1 MALQAARRRQ
11 KWRGWRPGPQ
21 SLVSKGLPRA
31 QLPEGSIPIQMES
44 IPYPLKLLRE
54 SWRNTPSSTPWELD
68 IFLTLVF
75 GVVFF
80 FLLLCP
86 YRSYFLCD
94 PPSPS
99 PEKRMDLLSLD
110 EILARCQL
118 ISQCQG
124 QWRRRRRLKGRKKNN
139 RLKASRDRLTG
150 LEGTRDLYSQ
160 QQCILGPHPKKGDFG
175 RLSGPDPPGEEC
187 KRAPDGAS
195 QSQKPQDVF
204 SASTPNL
211 PQDSLTGI
219 IPENFPVSP
228 ELRRQLEK
236 HIEKWLIQQQSNLG
250 MTQESPDLMQPQEKL
265 PGTSQARGKLR
276 PLQSSMSTGKSSK
289 DIQKVTFRLERNPR
303 TPLGQIL
310 GQTPQNLARCMES
323 FPGKVLGAAS
333 EESERDLKMPLRRD
347 SESDRT
353 ERNRRENILK
363 SHVGMK
369 LGQINDATESLAS
382 QVPHGH
388 LQSMPTGNMRASQEL
403 RDLTAA
409 RRRNVGCNEPENP
422 KRQGSCKNQS
432 RRFTPTHKSKNPTKP
447 NLKKREERLAKLRT
461 PQLTPV
467 RKTEETHQDEGLQL
481 LPSKKQPPS
490 ISNSR
495 KTIQEFSQCVFSM
508 KKSKP
513 LPVTAKSQKTVKNIS
528 HVYSGCAKAEGLM
541 TAAGQML
548 EEKMT
553 LCRGHHASKVNQ
565 HKQRFQ
571 APVRGLPCNHG
582 QLLHPE
588 QQNAGLCSQQSTS
601 HSQEPEL
608 PQQREA
614 YQRSKALEKCPV
626 QK

>member
-1 MALQAARRRQ
+1 
-11 KWRGWRPGPQ
+11 
-21 SLVSKGLPRA
+21 
-31 QLPEGSIPIQMES
+31 
-44 IPYPLKLLRE
+44 
-54 SWRNTPSSTPWELD
+54 
-68 IFLTLVF
+68 
-75 GVVFF
+75 
-80 FLLLCP
+80 
-86 YRSYFLCD
+86 
-94 PPSPS
+94 
-99 PEKRMDLLSLD
+99 MDLLLSLD

-124 QWRRRRRLKGRKKNN
+124 QRRRRRRPKGRKKNN
-139 RLKASRDRLTG
+139 SLKASRDRLTG
-150 LEGTRDLYSQ
+150 LEGTQDLYSQ
-160 QQCILGPHPKKGDFG
+160 LQRILGPRPNKGDFG

-211 PQDSLTGI
+211 PQDSLTAI
-219 IPENFPVSP
+219 VPENFPLSSELQRQP
-228 ELRRQLEK
+228 EQ
-236 HIEKWLIQQQSNLG
+236 HIERLIQHRSNLG

-276 PLQSSMSTGKSSK
+276 PLQSSMSKGESSK
-289 DIQKVTFRLERNPR
+289 DIQKVTFQLERNPC

-333 EESERDLKMPLRRD
+333 EESDRDLKMPLKRD
-347 SESDRT
+347 SEALKRT
-353 ERNRRENILK
+353 EIDHIENILK
-363 SHVGMK
+363 SHVGVK

-382 QVPHGH
+382 QVPHGR
-388 LQSMPTGNMRASQEL
+388 LQSMPTGNMQASQEL

-409 RRRNVGCNEPENP
+409 RRRNLGCNEPENP

-432 RRFTPTHKSKNPTKP
+432 RRFTPTHKSENPTKP
-447 NLKKREERLAKLRT
+447 NLKKSEERLEKLR
-461 PQLTPV
+461 PSQLTPV

-495 KTIQEFSQCVFSM
+495 KTIQEFFQWVFSM

-513 LPVTAKSQKTVKNIS
+513 LPVTAHSQKIVKNIS
-528 HVYSGCAKAEGLM
+528 HVYSGCAKAEGLR

-565 HKQRFQ
+565 HKQKFQ

-588 QQNAGLCSQQSTS
+588 QQNAGLCSQQPTS

-626 QK
+626 QKWGQRHPQLLLPKKAVSPVSAPEGRLKTPSTFSHHYHCPRHCLLCKGIQSDQSRILFSLMFLHPEH